1 MSSAS
6 LLAAG
11 PRLTDSSWRQ
21 QSVRLFFETMA
32 WQGQPIVVPASS
44 EPTALAPAM
53 TLSVAHFF
61 AAMPW
66 DGPIVVAAPVM
77 TSAPTAPVTSTLT
90 LEAFSDLF

>member
-6 LLAAG
+6 SLTAVTRLA
-11 PRLTDSSWRQ
+11 DSSWRQ

-32 WQGQPIVVPASS
+32 WQGQPTVMPASS
-44 EPTALAPAM
+44 EPAALAPAM

-61 AAMPW
+61 AAVPW
-66 DGPIVVAAPVM
+66 DGPIVVAAPVVA
-77 TSAPTAPVTSTLT
+77 SAPAVPVTSTLT